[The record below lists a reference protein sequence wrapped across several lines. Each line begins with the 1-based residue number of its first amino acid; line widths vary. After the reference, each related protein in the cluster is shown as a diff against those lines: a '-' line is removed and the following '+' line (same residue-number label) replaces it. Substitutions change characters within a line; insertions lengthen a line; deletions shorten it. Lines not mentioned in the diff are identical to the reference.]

1 MTDNSQ
7 SANTATDSIVA
18 PSQTTAVTAS
28 DNNSATTQGSEN
40 ANAEKASNNNDEQV
54 TQTTTKSND
63 LPDNKL
69 ENVTS
74 DNNQV
79 TSPQVAVDDQKNK
92 NINLNVAAQND
103 NNELSGTWGTVN
115 WTYNDTNNKL
125 SFNNDGTLG
134 TRDENGSPFNNDKI
148 TQNVKEIDI
157 NAQIKLPDNPTFTA
171 VLKKHETIPVNPHK
185 PVTPDKPT
193 NPDTPNNPATPDKPA
208 QPAEKPGERVA
219 PANNEKQAPATQNA
233 QNAETPK
240 ANVLPKTGQ
249 AASTSLM
256 SIIGSILLSIF
267 GFLGINGF
275 KKRNEDK

>member
-1 MTDNSQ
+1 MAFESY
-7 SANTATDSIVA
+7 AN
-18 PSQTTAVTAS
+18 
-28 DNNSATTQGSEN
+28 
-40 ANAEKASNNNDEQV
+40 
-54 TQTTTKSND
+54 
-63 LPDNKL
+63 
-69 ENVTS
+69 ENVNS
-74 DNNQV
+74 FPYQSLINNPNTFITFGLNRKKYDAISEGLGKENIINPLAQV
-79 TSPQVAVDDQKNK
+79 N
-92 NINLNVAAQND
+92 
-103 NNELSGTWGTVN
+103 
-115 WTYNDTNNKL
+115 YDTNNKL